1 MQLVFS
7 NPPPKVVTL
16 CGSTRFR
23 EQFEIA
29 NAQLTMAGY
38 IVLSVGFFHH
48 REGGH
53 SPECQ
58 STARLDSMGVARPC
72 NCGQRSI
79 SPSQK
84 GMLDVLHLEK
94 IRMSHGIYVLNVAGY
109 VGASTM
115 REVAFAIAMN
125 RKVEF
130 LEEKLGAFWVEQSA
144 RALGAMVAEFARGN
158 LPELP
163 CEH

>member
-1 MQLVFS
+1 MQLILAHPS
-7 NPPPKVVTL
+7 PKVVTL

-23 EQFEIA
+23 EQFEMA

-48 REGGH
+48 REGG
-53 SPECQ
+53 
-58 STARLDSMGVARPC
+58 
-72 NCGQRSI
+72 SI
-79 SPSQK
+79 TPAQK
-84 GMLDVLHLEK
+84 HGLDVLHLEK

-109 VGASTM
+109 VGASTA
-115 REVAFAIAMN
+115 REVAFALAMG

-130 LEEKLGAFWVEQSA
+130 LEEDLGNAWLEQSA
-144 RALGAMVAEFARGN
+144 HALGAMVADFARGN

-163 CEH
+163 CAH